1 MLAAMGFQLANLQYT
16 AAATEAESLRII
28 LPMLAEARTAGAE
41 MIALPECATRITA
54 DRKALMAEAE
64 TEAASRSL
72 ANLTDAAVQ
81 HGCWLLIGS
90 LILRSEED
98 PARLA
103 NRSFLISP
111 DGRCQAR
118 YDKIHMFDANI
129 RDGQQYRESHSYRAG
144 GQAVLAPTP
153 FGCIGMTICYD
164 LRFPQL
170 YRSLAQAG
178 AEILTIPAA
187 FTRITGAAHWHSLMR
202 ARAIENGCFV
212 VAPAQTGTHDGGR
225 QTWGHSLIVDPWG
238 EVLADAGE
246 NPGISM
252 AEIDIASIAAAR
264 QAIPSLG
271 ANPPWQLQQL

>member
-1 MLAAMGFQLANLQYT
+1 MLAGMGFQLANLQYT

-72 ANLTDAAVQ
+72 ASLTDAAVQ

-98 PARLA
+98 PGRLA

-129 RDGQQYRESHSYRAG
+129 RDGQEYRESHSYRAG
-144 GQAVLAPTP
+144 EQ
-153 FGCIGMTICYD
+153 GCSCTD
-164 LRFPQL
+164 PVRL
-170 YRSLAQAG
+170 YR
-178 AEILTIPAA
+178 
-187 FTRITGAAHWHSLMR
+187 
-202 ARAIENGCFV
+202 
-212 VAPAQTGTHDGGR
+212 HDN
-225 QTWGHSLIVDPWG
+225 L
-238 EVLADAGE
+238 L
-246 NPGISM
+246 
-252 AEIDIASIAAAR
+252 
-264 QAIPSLG
+264 
-271 ANPPWQLQQL
+271 